1 MALKLFILSLF
12 FSFTSLYTK
21 PDLSQV
27 LTTKLQV
34 TVRDELGNLVDGA
47 EVKLFKNEEDYTK
60 EQNQVGKTLKTDAKG
75 KASFNELDS
84 MEYYIIVEKGDLDNS
99 GAGTKTGALTPKR
112 VNKVTIIIS

>member
-1 MALKLFILSLF
+1 MAIKLLLLSLF
-12 FSFTSLYTK
+12 FSFTSLYTT
-21 PDLSQV
+21 PDSSQV

-47 EVKLFKNEEDYTK
+47 EVKLFKTEEDYTK

-75 KASFNELDS
+75 KASFNELDAI
-84 MEYYIIVEKGDLDNS
+84 EYYIIVEKGDLDNS
-99 GAGTKTGALTPKR
+99 GAGTKTGSLTPKR